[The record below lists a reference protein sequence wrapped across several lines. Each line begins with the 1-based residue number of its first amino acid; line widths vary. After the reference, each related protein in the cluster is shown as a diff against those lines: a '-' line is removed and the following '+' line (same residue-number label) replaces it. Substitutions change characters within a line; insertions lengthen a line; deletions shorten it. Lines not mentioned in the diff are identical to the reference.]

1 MKTILAARAA
11 TILYDLLAKRNDR
24 RRFLL
29 PANICPIVP
38 ITFFKA
44 GVPIE
49 FVDIRG
55 DTLNMDMGEAEAR
68 LVQGAGMYGGVLYAH
83 TYGDPSTPDE
93 SLGGLKK
100 RFPELLLI
108 DDRCLCVPDLDPR
121 EDKAAD
127 VILYSTG
134 YAKIV
139 DIGFGGY
146 AFIQDEVPYAH
157 RQMPFKE
164 EDLAALEAEYR
175 ACTEA
180 GGQYRYKDSDWL
192 QTETQ
197 LPAWPDYRTQV
208 RAALTASLRHR
219 QEINAVYNS
228 RIPSQAQLPQQFQLW
243 RFNARVPDKRRVLDA
258 IFGEGLFASS
268 HYASLDGIM
277 GSGGGSNASRLAGQ
291 VINLFNDHHFTL
303 EMAEKAA
310 DVVRRSLQD

>member
-11 TILYDLLAKRNDR
+11 TILYELLVRRNDQ

-68 LVQGAGMYGGVLYAH
+68 LLQWPRDYGGVLYAH

-93 SLGGLKK
+93 SLSGLKK

-108 DDRCLCVPDLDPR
+108 DDRCLCVPDLEPR
-121 EDKAAD
+121 EDSAAD

-146 AFIQDEVPYAH
+146 AFMKDEVPYAS
-157 RQMPFKE
+157 RPMPFRQD
-164 EDLAALEAEYR
+164 DLVALEADYR
-175 ACTEA
+175 ACIEA
-180 GGQYRYKDSDWL
+180 GRPYRYKDSDWL
-192 QTETQ
+192 QTETD
-197 LPAWPDYRTQV
+197 LPGWADYRQQV
-208 RAALTASLRHR
+208 QAGLTTSLGHR

-243 RFNARVPDKRRVLDA
+243 RFNTRVPDKRRVQEA
-258 IFGEGLFASS
+258 IFGAGLFASS

-277 GSGGGSNASRLAGQ
+277 GAGGGSNASQLAGQ
-291 VINLFNDHHFTL
+291 VINLFNDHHYTL
-303 EMAEKAA
+303 EMAEKTA
-310 DVVRRSLQD
+310 DIVRRSL